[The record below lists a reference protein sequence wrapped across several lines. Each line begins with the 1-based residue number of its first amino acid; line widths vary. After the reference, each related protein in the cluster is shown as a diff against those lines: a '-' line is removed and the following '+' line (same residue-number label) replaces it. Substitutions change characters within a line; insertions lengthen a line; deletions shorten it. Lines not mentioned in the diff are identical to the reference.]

1 MVFCVLLRKGWGCDA
16 LLPLVQVWPSKLDT
30 RDVVSSACG
39 LAELWQLATLFLS
52 QWACPCRD
60 LLLPMYLDLFTL
72 YLRAHSGVAGRGGRE
87 ATAGHHL
94 LVYLTSPGRS

>member
-52 QWACPCRD
+52 QWACPCRN
-60 LLLPMYLDLFTL
+60 LLHPMYLDL
-72 YLRAHSGVAGRGGRE
+72 
-87 ATAGHHL
+87 
-94 LVYLTSPGRS
+94 LTSGTKAVLRGEAVARRPLDTTCLSI

>member
-39 LAELWQLATLFLS
+39 LAELWQLAHPFITTG
-52 QWACPCRD
+52 
-60 LLLPMYLDLFTL
+60 LPLPRPLAPYVFGPL
-72 YLRAHSGVAGRGGRE
+72 YLGAQGGVAGRGGRE
-87 ATAGHHL
+87 TTAGHHL
-94 LVYLTSPGRS
+94 LAYLTSPDSS

>member
-39 LAELWQLATLFLS
+39 LAELWQLAHPLFITTG
-52 QWACPCRD
+52 
-60 LLLPMYLDLFTL
+60 LPLPQPLAPYVFGPLDL
-72 YLRAHSGVAGRGGRE
+72 RDQSGVAGRGGRE